1 MSKSGC
7 IRCGEPL
14 ADPKRPCGF
23 CIGERTRETVTVLVS
38 AAGNTSN
45 AALFQR
51 VCAIQTLRSLGYTD
65 WQAVEARAKAL
76 DGYSVE
82 EIVDGLGC
90 ERAPDLAAAS

>member
-1 MSKSGC
+1 MSKAAC

-23 CIGERTRETVTVLVS
+23 CIDERTREAVTVLVS
-38 AAGNTSN
+38 AAGNASN

-51 VCAIQTLRSLGYTD
+51 ACAIETLRSLGHSD
-65 WQAVEARAKAL
+65 WQAVEARAKAF
-76 DGYSVE
+76 DGYSIE

-90 ERAPDLAAAS
+90 EQAADLELAS